1 MQASLGQSGGELGVG
16 DGWGC
21 PQETDVECRLVFRE
35 LPLTGVTG
43 LRENPARKTT
53 WFWKNVCRACSER
66 EMSPCSSSGNSPPR
80 KLGGSGEACQ
90 RRRAVR

>member
-35 LPLTGVTG
+35 LPPDWSHGFAG
-43 LRENPARKTT
+43 ESRSENNLVLEKCLPGMFGA
-53 WFWKNVCRACSER
+53 
-66 EMSPCSSSGNSPPR
+66 
-80 KLGGSGEACQ
+80 
-90 RRRAVR
+90 